1 MSRRPPKGQE
11 RPAPRPRPASRP
23 AAPGEWLMTTRAG
36 AEEDLVEEL
45 ALLGYRDARVFA
57 AALVVSPKVPRRDGR
72 VELTFARQGFRID
85 SVRVASS
92 IDALGSEIAEDL
104 GRLLSTDTT
113 YTMHVWVPDTDAG
126 NLLSEAARELRV
138 AIESRLSASFP
149 NLQHRPSREL
159 LPDATPLVQVCLH
172 ADRQALSGVGPAA
185 RALSLAPGGRLRAKV
200 PGDRPSRAARKL
212 AEAFA
217 WFGVTPEPGETC
229 VDLGAAPGGWAWLLL
244 QYRARVI
251 AVDPAK
257 LRPDLLTRR
266 GLVHVQRSAFD
277 FVPDEPVDWLFCDM
291 AWRPLEV
298 AQMLARWA
306 RRKWA
311 SLLVANFKLPMKRK
325 AEMVRD
331 VRATLEAG
339 GWRGVRTRQLYHDR
353 DEITL
358 TARVS

>member
-1 MSRRPPKGQE
+1 MRTHPTKRRENPGKASLPVSR
-11 RPAPRPRPASRP
+11 APEL
-23 AAPGEWLMTTRAG
+23 GEWLMTTRAG
-36 AEEDLVEEL
+36 AEQDLVEEL
-45 ALLGYRDARVFA
+45 ALTGHRVARVFGP
-57 AALVVSPKVPRRDGR
+57 ALVVSPTVPRRDGR
-72 VELTFARQGFRID
+72 VELTFARQGFQIESIR
-85 SVRVASS
+85 AAPS
-92 IDALGSEIAEDL
+92 IDALGSEIAQDIA
-104 GRLLSTDTT
+104 GRLSTDTS
-113 YTMHVWVPDTDAG
+113 YAMHVWVPDTDAG

-138 AIESRLSASFP
+138 AIEARLSTVLP

-172 ADRQALSGVGPAA
+172 ARDQAMSGAGPAA
-185 RALSLAPGGRLRAKV
+185 RALSLAPGGRLRARV

-229 VDLGAAPGGWAWLLL
+229 VDLGAAPGGWTWLLL

-257 LRPDLLTRR
+257 LRPDLLSRR
-266 GLVHVQRSAFD
+266 GLVHVRKSAFD
-277 FVPDEPVDWLFCDM
+277 FAPDEPVDWLFCDM

-331 VRATLEAG
+331 VRATLEGG
-339 GWRGVRTRQLYHDR
+339 GWRGIRTRQLYHDR

-358 TARVS
+358 TARAS